1 MVKIYKEEYAQTFES
16 KQKAWRQKYAHK
28 NLKNLN
34 YQTDQSQ
41 QLDQSIPLWVQM
53 SEDEFNSIKV

>member
-16 KQKAWRQKYAHK
+16 KQKAWRQKHAHK

-53 SEDEFNSIKV
+53 SEGEFNSIKV

>member
-1 MVKIYKEEYAQTFES
+1 MEEYAQTFES
-16 KQKAWRQKYAHK
+16 KQKAWRQKHAHK

-53 SEDEFNSIKV
+53 SEGEFNSIKV